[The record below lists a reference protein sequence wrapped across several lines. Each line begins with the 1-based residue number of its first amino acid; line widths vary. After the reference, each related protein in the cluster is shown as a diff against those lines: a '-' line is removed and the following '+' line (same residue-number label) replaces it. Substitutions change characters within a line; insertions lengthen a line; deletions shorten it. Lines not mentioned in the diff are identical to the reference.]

1 MTLPKFKQKELRI
14 TLNYYRILLF
24 AAVYFFGF
32 YGIGTIEPIWNNL
45 DGLIF
50 FWVYQLS
57 VLISLV
63 VVFAILPKI
72 SNAELAKKNFA
83 ITIQLKD
90 IFTFVL
96 FFCFLLVLNYQ
107 SITNDLAEDE
117 TSYAGYTVHHLD
129 KILYDLNLSILS
141 DANVSTIY
149 RIGLFIFLL
158 VGILF
163 IKLFS
168 FVNWQNTIILSFV
181 LLISLRLMNQ
191 TYFKLNVYSLPYT
204 DPLFLI
210 HQIGTI
216 LFGFT
221 SLGFRLS
228 TIAFF
233 AIFMLCVKIVLEKYY
248 FFSNM
253 KSITTTIIIN
263 SLPIVLSMTTR
274 IDHGQFT
281 YFSQVFVWLYIL
293 SPHRIPSK
301 FIAPFLVVSIYFSL
315 TSINILITFLLF
327 YLSNNVGRNQLRNHI
342 KFEWKLYM
350 FLTPIIIIT
359 TLKTIKDWHLRS
371 FITGYSFI
379 PYEERIWTL
388 IKTVPSAVGGIYVFF
403 IIFFIFY
410 LSYRKVLNSFLLSI
424 YLLVTLFIYTFF
436 VVTTALNHNR
446 YSFQLISSLVVVLVL
461 HFMKSNSSFKSI
473 QTPAALIFL
482 LSNLIV
488 FTLFQRNYNNF
499 DRYVKQNEWNYA
511 VNYVRQPFN
520 VIWPSTAYNRALKLQ
535 QNIREG
541 GHICVLLGL
550 YYKSVPYALSGN
562 DLRYMRTVEKIT
574 SLPAHRLY
582 LNDFNN
588 YRPGDNWTFHKEVN
602 CIIISNMYFKRE
614 FIDFLLTQNWIIN
627 YSYESNNGIQVFTL
641 QRANI

>member
-1 MTLPKFKQKELRI
+1 MAIRKFKQKKLCI
-14 TLNYYRILLF
+14 TLNYYRVLLF
-24 AAVYFFGF
+24 AFVYFFGF
-32 YGIGTIEPIWNNL
+32 YGIGTIEPIWNNV

-50 FWVYQLS
+50 FWVYQLT

-63 VVFAILPKI
+63 TVFAMLLKI
-72 SNAELAKKNFA
+72 SDAEIAKKNFV
-83 ITIQLKD
+83 ITIHLKL

-107 SITNDLAEDE
+107 SISNDLAEDE

-129 KILYDLNLSILS
+129 KILYDLNLSILN

-149 RIGLFIFLL
+149 RIGLFVFLL
-158 VGILF
+158 GGILC

-181 LLISLRLMNQ
+181 FLIFLRLMNQ
-191 TYFKLNVYSLPYT
+191 TYFKLNIYSLPYT

-233 AIFMLCVKIVLEKYY
+233 AIFMLCVKIILEKYY
-248 FFSNM
+248 LFSNM
-253 KSITTTIIIN
+253 KSIITTIIIN

-301 FIAPFLVVSIYFSL
+301 FIAPFLVVSVYFSL
-315 TSINILITFLLF
+315 TSINILITFFLF
-327 YLSNNVGRNQLRNHI
+327 YLSRNVGRNQLRDHI

-350 FLTPIIIIT
+350 FLAPIIIIT
-359 TLKTIKDWHLRS
+359 TLKAIKDWHLRS

-379 PYEERIWTL
+379 PYEERVWTL
-388 IKTVPSAVGGIYVFF
+388 IKTVPDAVGGIYVFF
-403 IIFFIFY
+403 IIFYIFY
-410 LSYRKVLNSFLLSI
+410 LSYRKILNSLLLSI
-424 YLLVTLFIYTFF
+424 YLSVTLFIYTFF

-461 HFMKSNSSFKSI
+461 HFMKSHSSFKSI
-473 QTPAALIFL
+473 QTPVALIFL

-488 FTLFQRNYNNF
+488 FMLFQRNYNNF

-511 VNYVRQPFN
+511 INYARQPFN
-520 VIWPSTAYNRALKLQ
+520 VIWPSTAYSEAIRAEH
-535 QNIREG
+535 NSDEG
-541 GHICVLLGL
+541 GRFCVLLGL
-550 YYKSVPYALSGN
+550 YYKAVPYALSGS
-562 DLRYMRTVEKIT
+562 DLSYLRTTEKIL
-574 SLPAHRLY
+574 SLPMHRIY
-582 LNDFNN
+582 LDGFNQFK
-588 YRPGDNWTFHKEVN
+588 PGDSWFFHSEVR
-602 CIIISNMYFKRE
+602 CVIVSSRYYKQE
-614 FIDFLLTQNWIIN
+614 FVDYLLTQKWIIKG
-627 YSYESNNGIQVFTL
+627 SYPSKNGIQVL
-641 QRANI
+641 VLERE